1 MISRNH
7 GSTHMTQ
14 TYQNFRAFGLFDL
27 VICVLAV
34 FRLSRL
40 LVDDKITEQLRMDIR
55 NKTLDDPTQLWSF
68 LNKLLS
74 CKYCVGVWISI
85 AVWITYHTF
94 LRWVIYPIS
103 IAGGQ
108 SVLEDHYASL

>member
-14 TYQNFRAFGLFDL
+14 TYQNSRAFGSFDL

-34 FRLSRL
+34 FRLTRL
-40 LVDDKITEQLRMDIR
+40 LVDDKITEQFRMDIR
-55 NKTLDDPTQLWSF
+55 NKTLDKPNLILF
-68 LNKLLS
+68 VLNELLS
-74 CKYCVGVWISI
+74 CKYCLGVWISI
-85 AVWITYHTF
+85 AVWITYHTP
-94 LRWVIYPIS
+94 LWWIIYPFS

-108 SVLEDHYASL
+108 SVLEDHASL